1 MSSRLSR
8 RHLLRAL
15 GMTGAGLVLAPGF
28 LNRAL
33 AASANTPARRAF
45 VTVFLRG
52 GVDGLSLV
60 PPVEDAAYHRARPS
74 LALKSPGSGS
84 DAALKLDGRFGLHP
98 KLEPLLPL
106 WNEGRLA
113 VLHGVG
119 LPEPVRSHF
128 DAQDFVESGTPG
140 RKSTPDGWL
149 NRALEEEEGRAA
161 LRAVALQPTL
171 PRALFGNSGALA
183 MGRLEEF
190 RLRGGRRGEQVASG
204 FSALYA
210 GAVDEALRTTGHSA
224 FEALSQL
231 DTERLSKLP
240 ADSTVE
246 YPRGTLGQRLR
257 DIARLLK
264 GDVGLEVAATEMGGW
279 DTHAAQGAATG
290 VFANRCQ
297 ELAGALSA
305 FATDLGPKLEQV
317 TVVVLTEFGRTVRE
331 NGSGGT
337 DHGVGS
343 AMLVLGGGVR
353 GGKVFGHF
361 DSLAQEHL
369 QDGRD
374 VPSWTDVRAPL
385 AEALRT
391 CRPGVDLAKVFPGFT
406 PPAPLGLFAA

>member
-1 MSSRLSR
+1 MSAPLSR

-15 GMTGAGLVLAPGF
+15 GLSGAGLVLAPAF
-28 LNRAL
+28 LGRAL
-33 AASANTPARRAF
+33 AASPRGPARRAL

-60 PPVEDAAYHRARPS
+60 PPVEDPAYHRARPS
-74 LALKSPGSGS
+74 LALKTPGSGP

-98 KLEPLLPL
+98 GLQSLLPL
-106 WNEGRLA
+106 WSEGRLA

-140 RKSTPDGWL
+140 RKATPDGWL
-149 NRALEEEEGRAA
+149 NRALEDEEHGAA

-171 PRALFGNSGALA
+171 PRALFGSAGALA

-190 RLRGGRRGEQVASG
+190 RLRGGRRGEEAASG

-210 GAVDEALRTTGHSA
+210 GAVDEALRTTGQGA
-224 FEALSQL
+224 FEAMSRL
-231 DTERLSKLP
+231 DEERLSKLP
-240 ADSTVE
+240 ADSPVE
-246 YPRGTLGQRLR
+246 YPKGPLGQRLR
-257 DIARLLK
+257 DIARLIR
-264 GDVGLEVAATEMGGW
+264 GDMGLEVAATEMGGW

-290 VFANRCQ
+290 VFANRCR

-305 FATDLGPKLEQV
+305 FAADLGPKLEQV

-331 NGSGGT
+331 NGSRGT

-353 GGKVFGHF
+353 GGRVYGRFG
-361 DSLAQEHL
+361 SLAPEHL

-374 VPSWTDVRAPL
+374 VPSWTDIRAPL
-385 AEALRT
+385 AETLSAS
-391 CRPGVDLAKVFPGFT
+391 RPGVDLAKVFPGFT
-406 PPAPLGLFAA
+406 PPAPLGLFG

>member
-1 MSSRLSR
+1 MSPPLSR

-15 GMTGAGLVLAPGF
+15 GFSGAGFVLAPRF
-28 LNRAL
+28 LGRAL
-33 AASANTPARRAF
+33 AASPRGSARRVL

-60 PPVEDAAYHRARPS
+60 PPVEDAAYHRARPT
-74 LALKSPGSGS
+74 LALKSPGRGAA
-84 DAALKLDGRFGLHP
+84 AALKLDDRFGMHP
-98 KLEPLLPL
+98 GLQPLLPL
-106 WNEGRLA
+106 WSEGRLA

-119 LPEPVRSHF
+119 LPVPVRSHF

-140 RKSTPDGWL
+140 RKATPDGWL
-149 NRALEEEEGRAA
+149 NRALDDEEGSAV

-171 PRALFGNSGALA
+171 PRALFGSSGALA

-190 RLRGGRRGEQVASG
+190 RLRGGRRGEEAASG

-210 GAVDEALRTTGHSA
+210 DAVDEALRTTGQGA
-224 FEALSQL
+224 FEALSRL
-231 DTERLSKLP
+231 DEDRLSKLP
-240 ADSTVE
+240 TDSTVE
-246 YPRGTLGQRLR
+246 YPRGPLGQRLR
-257 DIARLLK
+257 DIARLIR

-290 VFANRCQ
+290 VFANRCR

-305 FATDLGPKLEQV
+305 FAADLGPRLEQV

-331 NGSGGT
+331 NGSRGT

-353 GGKVFGHF
+353 GGKVYGRF
-361 DSLAQEHL
+361 DSLAPEHL

-385 AEALRT
+385 AEVLRAA
-391 CRPGVDLAKVFPGFT
+391 RPGVELARVFPGFT
-406 PPAPLGLFAA
+406 PPAPLGLFAG

>member
-1 MSSRLSR
+1 MSR
-8 RHLLRAL
+8 RDLLRVL
-15 GMTGAGLVLAPGF
+15 GLSGAGLILAPGF
-28 LNRAL
+28 LGRAL
-33 AASANTPARRAF
+33 AASQQAPARRTL

-60 PPVEDAAYHRARPS
+60 PPVADAAYHRARPS
-74 LALKSPGSGS
+74 LALKTPGSGS
-84 DAALKLDGRFGLHP
+84 DAALKLDDRFGLHP
-98 KLEPLLPL
+98 RLDSLLPL
-106 WNEGRLA
+106 WKEGRLA

-119 LPEPVRSHF
+119 LPTPVRSHF

-140 RKSTPDGWL
+140 RKATPDGWL
-149 NRALEEEEGRAA
+149 NRALESEEHAAA

-171 PRALFGNSGALA
+171 PRALFGNAGALA

-190 RLRGGRRGEQVASG
+190 RLRGGRRSEEATSG

-210 GAVDEALRTTGHSA
+210 GAVDEALKTTGQGA

-231 DTERLSKLP
+231 DEDRLSRLP
-240 ADSTVE
+240 ASSSGVE
-246 YPRGTLGQRLR
+246 YPKGPLGQRLR
-257 DIARLLK
+257 DIARLIH
-264 GDVGLEVAATEMGGW
+264 GDMGLEVAATEMGGW
-279 DTHAAQGAATG
+279 DTHAAQGAEVG
-290 VFANRCQ
+290 VFANRCR

-305 FATDLGPKLEQV
+305 FATDLGPRLEQV

-331 NGSGGT
+331 NGSRGT

-353 GGKVFGHF
+353 GGKVYGRFE
-361 DSLAQEHL
+361 SLTPENL

-385 AEALRT
+385 AETLRA

-406 PPAPLGLFAA
+406 PPAPLGLFTA